1 MFSSIC
7 WKSEEQTITTSMD
20 VQKQLPGVIFKKGVL
35 KNFVKSQENT
45 YTRVSFFNKVAGL
58 MELFCENS

>member
-1 MFSSIC
+1 MLSSIY

>member
-1 MFSSIC
+1 
-7 WKSEEQTITTSMD
+7 MD